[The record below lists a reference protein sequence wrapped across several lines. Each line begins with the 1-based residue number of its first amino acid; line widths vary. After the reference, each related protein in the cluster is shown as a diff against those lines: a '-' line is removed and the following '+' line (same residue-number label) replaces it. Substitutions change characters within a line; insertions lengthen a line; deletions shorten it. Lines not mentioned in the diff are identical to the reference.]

1 MGRPIF
7 NRLFL
12 LAVALVVLT
21 ALAVFSVTSCAP
33 EVADIGRIVVVV
45 TILPQADFVE
55 AVGGDRVEVLVMV
68 PPGADPHTY
77 ELKPDQMA
85 KLSQAKMYA
94 KLGSGMGFELAWM
107 DKLVAAS
114 KTMLVVDCARG
125 IELIEMT
132 GEGSDEHEGLD
143 PHIWLSVKNAEV
155 MVANI
160 CTGLVQV
167 APAHQAYFEANRDIY
182 LQKLNQLDNDLT
194 AWLAGVSNRCFMV
207 FHSAFGYFARDYNL
221 RQLAVEQAGKEPTA
235 DYIVRLIEEAKER
248 DVRVI
253 FVSAQFSTK
262 SAEVIAREIGGRVVI
277 IDPLAKDFIGNMR
290 AIGLAMRQA
299 VQ

>member
-1 MGRPIF
+1 MF
-7 NRLFL
+7 NWLFL
-12 LAVALVVLT
+12 LVVGLVVLT
-21 ALAVFSVTSCAP
+21 ALAVVSVTSCAP
-33 EVADIGRIVVVV
+33 EEADTGKILVAV

-55 AVGGDRVEVLVMV
+55 AVGGDQVESIVMV

-107 DKLVAAS
+107 DKLVAAN
-114 KTMLVVDCARG
+114 KTILVVDCARG
-125 IELIEMT
+125 IELMEMT
-132 GEGSDEHEGLD
+132 GEDNHEYEGLD

-160 CTGLVQV
+160 CVGLVQV
-167 APAHQAYFEANRDIY
+167 DSAHQAYFEANRDIY
-182 LQKLNQLDNDLT
+182 LQKLNQLDSDLT

-207 FHSAFGYFARDYNL
+207 FHPAFGYFARDYNL

-235 DYIVRLIEEAKER
+235 DYIVRLIEEAKEH
-248 DVRVI
+248 DVGVI

-262 SAEVIAREIGGRVVI
+262 SAEVIAKEIGGKVVI

-290 AIGLAMRQA
+290 IIGLAMRQA

>member
-1 MGRPIF
+1 MP

-12 LAVALVVLT
+12 LTVGLVVLT
-21 ALAVFSVTSCAP
+21 ALAVVSVTSCAP
-33 EVADIGRIVVVV
+33 EEADTGKIVVAV
-45 TILPQADFVE
+45 TILPQADFVD
-55 AVGGDRVEVLVMV
+55 AVGGDWVEVVVMV

-77 ELKPDQMA
+77 ELTPDQMA

-107 DKLVAAS
+107 DKLVAAN
-114 KTMLVVDCARG
+114 KTMLVVDCSRG
-125 IELIEMT
+125 IELMEMT
-132 GEGSDEHEGLD
+132 GEDNHEHEGLD

-155 MVANI
+155 MVTNI

-207 FHSAFGYFARDYNL
+207 VHPAFGYFARDYNL

-290 AIGLAMRQA
+290 AIGLAMQQA